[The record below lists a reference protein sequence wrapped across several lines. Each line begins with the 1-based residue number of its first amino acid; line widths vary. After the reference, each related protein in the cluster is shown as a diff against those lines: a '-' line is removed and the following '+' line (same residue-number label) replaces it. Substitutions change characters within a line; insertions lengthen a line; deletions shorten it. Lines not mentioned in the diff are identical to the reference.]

1 MLQLRMPILELTTI
15 CGERIN
21 IMNTFQRT
29 LGLSLSLLSLVAC
42 GSPRLLPANSIA
54 GSQNLQRPGT
64 TRVSAKWVT
73 KNQEVFVPN
82 QIVVGYKVA
91 PGAFRTQQVSALSAS
106 SLNAAGL
113 APKQSLQVKDQAF
126 TLLESKLS
134 GGNLQAQ
141 LAKLRANP
149 QYNSVELNPRYRA
162 LGTAPRPL
170 SYSSGLRS
178 FNTAPVAGQPAAVPQ
193 VPALND
199 MLYRQQWALPK
210 IGIPTGWEQG
220 GQGSKNIMIAII
232 DSGVDYNH
240 PDLKGQIINGK
251 DFMADFP
258 SGPNGDGSSDTIDDD
273 PLDQMGHGT
282 HVAGVIAAIPNNQTG
297 VAGIA
302 PGVKVLNIKAL
313 NGEGWGS
320 AFAIAQGITYATDQ
334 GARVIN
340 LSLGSPETSKPIE
353 LAIKYAQEKG
363 VLLVAAAGNDY
374 THTSFPANYPGVL
387 AVGATDDQDGLASF
401 SNHDE
406 NIDVVAPGVDIIS
419 TTPTF
424 MTHTMANQGID
435 SFYSTM
441 SGTSMAAPMV
451 TAMAGLLLS
460 QAPQLNPVQLTQLI
474 QSTCKNLG
482 DPRLF
487 GHGRIQIEHAL
498 RTLRS
503 AQPPANGDAVAA
515 QAFRRR

>member
-1 MLQLRMPILELTTI
+1 
-15 CGERIN
+15 
-21 IMNTFQRT
+21 MNTFQRT

-42 GSPRLLPANSIA
+42 GSPRFLPAGSVAGPQSIRLP
-54 GSQNLQRPGT
+54 GSTQ
-64 TRVSAKWVT
+64 VSAKWVT
-73 KNQEVFVPN
+73 KNKEVFVPN
-82 QIVVGYKVA
+82 QIVVGYKLA
-91 PGAFRTQQVSALSAS
+91 PTGFRTQQVSALSAS

-113 APKQSLQVKDQAF
+113 AAKQSLRVKDQAF
-126 TLLESKLS
+126 TLLETKNGS
-134 GGNLQAQ
+134 NLQAQ

-162 LGTAPRPL
+162 LGTTARPL
-170 SYSSGLRS
+170 SYGSGLRS
-178 FNTAPVAGQPAAVPQ
+178 FNTPVADQPQAQPV
-193 VPALND
+193 LND
-199 MLYRQQWALPK
+199 MLFSQQWALPK
-210 IGIPTGWEQG
+210 IGIPTAWEQG
-220 GQGSKNIMIAII
+220 GQGSKNILIAII

-240 PDLKGQIINGK
+240 PDLKGQIVNGK
-251 DFMADFP
+251 DFMADVP
-258 SGPNGDGSSDTIDDD
+258 SGPNGDSSSDNIDDD

-282 HVAGVIAAIPNNQTG
+282 HVAGVIAALPNNQTG

-313 NGEGWGS
+313 NGDGWGS

-340 LSLGSPETSKPIE
+340 LSLGSPETSQPIE

-363 VLLVAAAGNDY
+363 VLLIAAAGNDY
-374 THTSFPANYPGVL
+374 THTAFPANYPGVL
-387 AVGATDDQDGLASF
+387 AVGASDTQDGLANF

-406 NIDVVAPGVDIIS
+406 NIDVVAPGVEILS

-424 MTHTMANQGID
+424 MTQTMANQGI
-435 SFYSTM
+435 SSSYSSM

-474 QSTCKNLG
+474 QSSAKNIG
-482 DPRLF
+482 DPRMF
-487 GHGRIQIEHAL
+487 GHGLIQITQAL
-498 RTLRS
+498 QTLR
-503 AQPPANGDAVAA
+503 APQPPVGNAVAA
-515 QAFRRR
+515 QALRRR